1 MKTSK
6 EIRQSFL
13 DFFQSK
19 GHAIV
24 ASAPIV
30 IKDDPTLM
38 FTNSGMNQFKDN
50 FLGIK
55 QPKAPR
61 LADTQK
67 CLRVSGKHND
77 LEEVGHDTYHH
88 TMFEMLGNWSFGD
101 YYKTEAIA
109 WAWEYLTE
117 VEGISPE
124 NLYATIFGGDD
135 ELGLGEDTEALE
147 EWKKWLPEERIL
159 RCGKKDNFWEMGDV
173 GPCGPCSELHVDVRT
188 DAEKAE
194 VPGASLVNMDH
205 PQVIE
210 VWNLVFMEFN
220 RDSSG
225 KLTSLPAKNVD
236 TGMGLERLVMV
247 LQGKNSNY
255 DTDLFSPYIAFL
267 EKELGCQYGRS
278 EEESIAMRVVMD
290 HLRAVSFAI
299 SDGEL
304 PSNTGAGYVIR
315 RVLRRASRYGFQFL
329 GLTTPFIYKLV
340 DVLVKVY
347 DQIFPELA
355 AQADFIRTTIKQE
368 EKSFLRTLARGTQ
381 LFEDYLNENTGSTV
395 KQIEGEFAFKLYDTF
410 GFPLDLT
417 DLMAREK
424 GWTVDMAGFDVQM
437 DIQRNRARAASQIK
451 AGDWVEVIPM
461 EGLPSFTGYDRSTDE
476 VRIVRHRTS
485 EAKSGEIYQVVLDST
500 PFYAEGGGQ
509 VGDKGWLRKGDSSIR
524 VLDTKKENDLIVH
537 FVKSLPEDAS
547 GTWIAEVNTERRRL
561 IKANHSATH
570 LLHAA
575 LRQVLGTHVEQR
587 GSLVNDKLL
596 RFDFSHPTKLS
607 PEEMAQIE
615 QIVNEK
621 ISAGIQLDEHRGVPI
636 AEAKGMGA
644 MALFGEKYGDTVRV
658 IVFDPKYSVELCG
671 GIHVDNTQEIRL
683 FKIISEGSIAAGVRR
698 VEAYTSDGALAH
710 LSGQVETM
718 QQVNEL
724 LYNPKDPVKALQD
737 LLDKQKKLEKEMQK
751 LQQELAGGL
760 KDELLKEIKVV
771 NGRNL
776 LAAKVD
782 APNAKEM
789 KTLAFD
795 LIKDVDNCVL
805 VLAGDF
811 DGKVNLIVA
820 LSKDLAEAGDLH
832 AGNLVREIATEVGGG
847 GGGQGHFASAGGKN
861 PAGIPAALAKA
872 EKLISE

>member
-19 GHAIV
+19 AHSIV

-38 FTNSGMNQFKDN
+38 FTNAGMNQFKDN

-55 QPKAPR
+55 EPKAPR

-101 YYKTEAIA
+101 YYKKEAIE

-117 VEGISPE
+117 VEGIDPE
-124 NLYATIFGGDD
+124 NLYATIFGGDE
-135 ELGLGEDTEALE
+135 ELGLGEDSEALE

-173 GPCGPCSELHVDVRT
+173 GPCGPCSELHVDVRS

-194 VPGASLVNMDH
+194 VPGAQLVNMDH

-220 RDSSG
+220 KDSSG
-225 KLTSLPAKNVD
+225 SLNSLPAKNVD

-247 LQGKNSNY
+247 LQGKTSNY
-255 DTDLFSPYIAFL
+255 DTDLFTPYIEFL
-267 EKELGCQYGRS
+267 EKELGCSYGRS
-278 EEESIAMRVVMD
+278 EEEAIAIRVVMD

-299 SDGEL
+299 ADGEL

-315 RVLRRASRYGFQFL
+315 RILRRASRYGFQFL
-329 GLTTPFIYKLV
+329 GLTTPFIYRLV
-340 DVLVKVY
+340 DVLVSVY
-347 DQIFPELA
+347 DQIFPELS
-355 AQADFIRTTIKQE
+355 AQADFIRTTIHQE

-381 LFEDYLNENTGSTV
+381 LFEDYLTSNSERED
-395 KQIEGEFAFKLYDTF
+395 KQIEGAFAFKLYDTF

-424 GWTVDMAGFDVQM
+424 GWTVDMAGFDAQM
-437 DIQRNRARAASQIK
+437 EIQRNRARAASQIK
-451 AGDWVEVIPM
+451 AGDWVDVIPM
-461 EGLPSFTGYDRSTDE
+461 EGLPTFTGYDQTTDE

-485 EAKSGEIYQVVLDST
+485 EAKSGSIYQVVLDTT

-509 VGDKGWLRKGDSSIR
+509 VGDTGWLRKGEASIR
-524 VLDTKKENDLIVH
+524 VIDTKKENDLIVH
-537 FVKSLPEDAS
+537 FVKSLPEDAG
-547 GTWIAEVNTERRRL
+547 GTWIAEVDTDRRRL

-575 LRQVLGTHVEQR
+575 LRKVLGTHVEQR

-596 RFDFSHPTKLS
+596 RFDFSHPTKLT
-607 PEEMAQIE
+607 PEEVAEIE
-615 QIVNEK
+615 KIVNAK
-621 ISAGIQLDEHRGVPI
+621 IAEGIQLDEHREVPI

-644 MALFGEKYGDTVRV
+644 MALFGEKYGETVRV
-658 IVFDPKYSVELCG
+658 IVFDREYSVELCG
-671 GIHVDNTQEIRL
+671 GIHVKNTQEIRL
-683 FKIISEGSIAAGVRR
+683 FKLVSEGSIAAGVRR
-698 VEAYTSDGALAH
+698 VEAYTSDRALAH
-710 LSGQVETM
+710 LSGQVDIM
-718 QQVNEL
+718 QQLNEL
-724 LYNPKDPVKALQD
+724 LHNPKDPVKALQE
-737 LLDKQKKLEKEMQK
+737 LLNKQKKLEKDMQK
-751 LQQELAGGL
+751 LQQELVGGM
-760 KDELLKEIKVV
+760 KDDLLKQIKTV

-782 APNAKEM
+782 APNPKEL

-795 LIKDVDNCVL
+795 LVKDLENGVL

-811 DGKVNLIVA
+811 GGKVNLIVA
-820 LSKDLAEAGDLH
+820 LSKDLAETGDLH
-832 AGNLVREIATEVGGG
+832 AGNLVREIAKEVGGG

-861 PAGIPAALAKA
+861 PSGIPAALAKA
-872 EKLISE
+872 EELIS